1 MLTAKAPPS
10 RNSVSTS
17 RRQTSDRPLTG
28 VRHRFDRYLTVFGI
42 VCVLGSMQGEDNSLA
57 GEDNS
62 LAGEDHLLPRG
73 PRPPPMWGRTSPG
86 GAPNV
91 IISRESEP
99 SLARL
104 SPGFASSRVT
114 VNALDRFVATCHPS
128 R

>member
-1 MLTAKAPPS
+1 MLTAKGPPS

-28 VRHRFDRYLTVFGI
+28 FRQRFDRYLTGFGI

-73 PRPPPMWGRTSPG
+73 PRPPPMWG
-86 GAPNV
+86 
-91 IISRESEP
+91 
-99 SLARL
+99 
-104 SPGFASSRVT
+104 SRVGFMGVKEHEFPRNEMGIVET
-114 VNALDRFVATCHPS
+114 GS
-128 R
+128 